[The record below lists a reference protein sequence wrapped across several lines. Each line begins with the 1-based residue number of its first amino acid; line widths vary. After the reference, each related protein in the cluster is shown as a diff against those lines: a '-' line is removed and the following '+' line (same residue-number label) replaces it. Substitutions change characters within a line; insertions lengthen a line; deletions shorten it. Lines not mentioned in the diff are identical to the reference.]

1 MDAANVDLKA
11 FSQDFYHRLCTGK
24 LDAVLDTLRYLKHET
39 KVWFEITV
47 LLIPGENDSEA
58 EIEAMTQW
66 VVENLGPDVPMHF
79 TCFHPD
85 WQMKDKPRTPE
96 ETVKR
101 ARRIAL
107 KNGVR
112 YAYTGNLHDPEG
124 NSTFCHACQG
134 KLIGRDWFEL
144 STWNLTPQGDCRF
157 CGAACA
163 GVFEPTPGDWGRK
176 RVPVRIG
183 GAA

>member
-1 MDAANVDLKA
+1 
-11 FSQDFYHRLCTGK
+11 
-24 LDAVLDTLRYLKHET
+24 
-39 KVWFEITV
+39 
-47 LLIPGENDSEA
+47 
-58 EIEAMTQW
+58 MT
-66 VVENLGPDVPMHF
+66 
-79 TCFHPD
+79 
-85 WQMKDKPRTPE
+85 DKSRTPE

-124 NSTFCHACQG
+124 SSTFCHACEG

-144 STWNLTPQGDCRF
+144 STWNLTAQGDCSF

-163 GVFEPTPGDWGRK
+163 GVFEPKPGDWGRK
-176 RVPVRIG
+176 RVPIRMGTAI
-183 GAA
+183 